1 VLRSLR
7 TVHGQ
12 YAEMLI
18 RGPDVNLL
26 GRLMLD
32 PFSTTLYSTKG
43 HEFAAITQ
51 LRAQG
56 LSLTKAI
63 ETMAQQP
70 KGVTA

>member
-1 VLRSLR
+1 
-7 TVHGQ
+7 
-12 YAEMLI
+12 
-18 RGPDVNLL
+18 
-26 GRLMLD
+26 MLD